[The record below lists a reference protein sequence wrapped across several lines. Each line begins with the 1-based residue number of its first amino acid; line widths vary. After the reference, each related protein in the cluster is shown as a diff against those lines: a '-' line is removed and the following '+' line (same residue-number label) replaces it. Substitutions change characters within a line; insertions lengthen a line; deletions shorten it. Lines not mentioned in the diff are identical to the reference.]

1 MIITIDANIL
11 IALFEDKAFNFGF
24 KQFCKQNSVDQI
36 IIPTPALCEFLSHD
50 NADRFAFV
58 QNFKRKTVSIS
69 FDDKAA
75 YLTAKLAEK
84 YYSDRLEKDKQK
96 VKVDLQILGVAIANG
111 SQFILTKDND
121 FKDYISRLK
130 LTIGIKSIAD
140 LYIKEELFK
149 H

>member
-24 KQFCKQNSVDQI
+24 KQFCKLNKVDQV

-50 NADRFAFV
+50 NADRFIFV
-58 QNFKRKTVSIS
+58 DNFKRRTSLIS

-84 YYSDRLEKDKQK
+84 YYADRLEIDKQK
-96 VKVDLQILGVAIANG
+96 VKVNLQILGIAIANG
-111 SQFILTKDND
+111 SKYILTKDGD
-121 FKDYISRLK
+121 FVDYISRLE
-130 LTIGIKSIAD
+130 LSIGIKNIAD
-140 LYIKEELFK
+140 LYINDDMFK
-149 H
+149 C

>member
-11 IALFEDKAFNFGF
+11 IALFEDDAFKFGF
-24 KQFCKQNSVDQI
+24 KQFCKLYSVDQI

-50 NADRFAFV
+50 NADRFIFV
-58 QNFKRKTVSIS
+58 QGFKRKTVSIG

-96 VKVDLQILGVAIANG
+96 VKVDLQILGIAIANG
-111 SQFILTKDND
+111 SQFILTKDGD
-121 FKDYISRLK
+121 FKDYISKLK
-130 LTIGIKSIAD
+130 LSIGIKSVAD
-140 LYIKEELFK
+140 LYIKDELFK
-149 H
+149 N